1 MDWTLRLADENDV
14 PALEKLIP
22 LSVRTLQAP
31 FYSAAQMD
39 AALGPIFSVDRQLI
53 RDGTFFVAEQ
63 CGQIV
68 GCGGWSKR
76 SASFGSDRH
85 RAAADDNQLDP
96 KYDPARIRAFFV
108 HPDYAR
114 RGIGRSLLLACETAA
129 RNAGFARFEL
139 VATLAGE
146 PLYAAV
152 GYSVVERFDISMAD
166 GLKLPAVKMAK

>member
-31 FYSAAQMD
+31 YYSVSQMD
-39 AALGPIFSVDRQLI
+39 AALGPLFGVDRQLI
-53 RDGTFFVAEQ
+53 RDGTFFLAEQ
-63 CGQIV
+63 HGQII

-76 SASFGSDRH
+76 TASFGSDRH

-108 HPDYAR
+108 HPDCAR
-114 RGIGRSLLLACETAA
+114 RGIGRGIVLACEAAA
-129 RNAGFARFEL
+129 RSTGFTRFEL

-146 PLYAAV
+146 PLYAAL
-152 GYSVVERFDISMAD
+152 GYSVVERFEVSMVGD
-166 GLKLPAVKMAK
+166 LKLPVVKMAK